1 MKITCDPWP
10 AGEWRQ
16 HLAAAVRNLDEL
28 LELLELDAEALGVDA
43 TSPATRRF
51 PLRVPRGFLSRMRRG
66 DPNDPLLRQ
75 VLPVAVE
82 DAEVAGFSTDPVGEA
97 DLLGCDGLL
106 RKYRGRALL
115 VATGACAVHC
125 RYCFRRE
132 FPYESEHPDG
142 GEFASTLAAVSSD
155 ATIEEVI
162 LSGGDPLILP
172 DHRLAML
179 VGRIAEIPHV
189 RRLRIHTRMPVVLPE
204 RVDEALVDW
213 IAACPIPVVV
223 VIHANHPNEIDESVR
238 RALGALGTT
247 SATLLNQAV
256 LLRGVNDSAEILAEL
271 STTLFD
277 CGVLPYYLHLL
288 DRVAGA
294 AHFEVDEDRAR
305 KIVSDLRSQLPGY
318 LFPKLVREIKGAT
331 SKVSLER

>member
-16 HLAAAVRNLDEL
+16 HLAAAVRDLDGL

-75 VLPVAVE
+75 VLPLAVE
-82 DAEVAGFSTDPVGEA
+82 DVEVAGFSTDPVGEA
-97 DLLGCDGLL
+97 GLLGSDGLL

-115 VATGACAVHC
+115 VATGACAIHC
-125 RYCFRRE
+125 RYCFRRD
-132 FPYESEHPDG
+132 FPYEDEHLDDG
-142 GEFASTLAAVSSD
+142 TFASALEAISSD
-155 ATIEEVI
+155 STIEEVI

-172 DHRLAML
+172 DHRLAIL

-204 RVDEALVDW
+204 RVDEALVGW
-213 IAACPIPVVV
+213 IAKCPIAVVV
-223 VIHANHPNEIDESVR
+223 VIHANHSNEIDDSVI
-238 RALGALGTT
+238 RALGALRATG
-247 SATLLNQAV
+247 ATLLNQTV
-256 LLRGVNDSAEILAEL
+256 LLCGVNDSADALGELA
-271 STTLFD
+271 TRLFD
-277 CGVLPYYLHLL
+277 GGVLPYYLHHL

-305 KIVSDLRSQLPGY
+305 AIVSDLRSRLPGY
-318 LFPKLVREIKGAT
+318 LVPKLVREIRGAP
-331 SKVSLER
+331 SKVSLEP

>member
-1 MKITCDPWP
+1 M
-10 AGEWRQ
+10 
-16 HLAAAVRNLDEL
+16 
-28 LELLELDAEALGVDA
+28 
-43 TSPATRRF
+43 
-51 PLRVPRGFLSRMRRG
+51 RVG
-66 DPNDPLLRQ
+66 DPYDPLLRQ

-97 DLLGCDGLL
+97 GLLGCDGLL

-142 GEFASTLAAVSSD
+142 GEFASTLAAVSRD

-179 VGRIAEIPHV
+179 VGRIAEIPHI

-204 RVDEALVDW
+204 RVDEALVGW
-213 IAACPIPVVV
+213 IATWPLPVVV

-247 SATLLNQAV
+247 GATLLNQAV
-256 LLRGVNDSAEILAEL
+256 LLRGVNDSAEVLAEL
-271 STTLFD
+271 STKLFD
-277 CGVLPYYLHLL
+277 GGVLPYYLHML

-294 AHFEVDEDRAR
+294 AHFEVAEKNAHAIMDDLQAR
-305 KIVSDLRSQLPGY
+305 LPGY
-318 LFPKLVREIKGAT
+318 LVPRLVREVPGAR
-331 SKVSLER
+331 SKSLLFPREP